1 MGVRVAT
8 SMGYVGL
15 RAKAG
20 DGEGVREYLNRVTRP
35 VASGIAKGIAVTA
48 ASFTK
53 RRRSSRM

>member
-1 MGVRVAT
+1 
-8 SMGYVGL
+8 MGYVGL